1 MTMKPTLPIAE
12 LAGDNWSGQDD
23 LQLLTHIAQ
32 GSKAAMTEFISRYY
46 QRITDFAWRH
56 MGRKADAE
64 DIAQET
70 FIRVWRKARDW
81 QDRQLPPH
89 SWLYR
94 ITYNL
99 CIDELRKRKPQTD
112 VDEHFDLSGNDSP
125 ESNLYQLQ
133 KDKLLATAFA
143 TLSETQRTAIA
154 LCNYQGLSNKEA
166 AHVMDVSVEALESL
180 LARGRAKLRKQL
192 SAEP

>member
-1 MTMKPTLPIAE
+1 MKPTLPIAE

>member
-1 MTMKPTLPIAE
+1 MKPTLPIAE
-12 LAGDNWSGQDD
+12 LAGDNWSGLDD